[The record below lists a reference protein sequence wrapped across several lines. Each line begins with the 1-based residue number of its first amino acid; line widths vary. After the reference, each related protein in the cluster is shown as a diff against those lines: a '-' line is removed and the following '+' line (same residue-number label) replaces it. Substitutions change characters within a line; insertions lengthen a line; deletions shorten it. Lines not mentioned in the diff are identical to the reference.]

1 VIGPPLEG
9 LAAALANEQPALA
22 AAPLSPLPDTGL
34 AHWHVR
40 LGHSG
45 WLARIPKQSQMGWP
59 AARNLAYQST
69 CFRRAQDSGHTPA
82 WHATLAPR
90 AGLPRGALI
99 VEAVDGRPARLPE
112 DLPAI
117 VDALAALQALP
128 LPAVRDP
135 LLAPPDPVQAL
146 VDEVLAQS
154 VHRHEAALDGFVL
167 ANLEARLNR
176 LAGLARAVPVP
187 CPVRLIAFDAHP
199 GNFIVRA
206 DGRAILVDL
215 EKARY
220 GAAPLDL
227 AHATLYTS
235 TTWDVSSQAVLDP
248 DQVAAACRRWLARV
262 GPESEGIRPWVVPL
276 REAMWIWSLT
286 WCALWRVRSTA
297 PPDPGANAD
306 WSAAHSDPA
315 LIDHVRERV
324 DHYLAPETVRR
335 VGREIEALGERLG

>member
-1 VIGPPLEG
+1 MSGPPLEG
-9 LAAALANEQPALA
+9 LATALAAEQPALGA
-22 AAPLSPLPDTGL
+22 EPLCPLPDTGL

-40 LGHSG
+40 LGRSG
-45 WLARIPKQSQMGWP
+45 WLARIPKQSQMGWS
-59 AARNLAYQST
+59 ATRNLAYQST
-69 CFRRAQDSGHTPA
+69 CFQRAQDSGHTPA
-82 WHATLAPR
+82 WRATLASR

-99 VEAVDGRPARLPE
+99 VEAVDGRPARLPD

-128 LPAVRDP
+128 LPAVREP
-135 LLAPPDPVQAL
+135 LLAPPDPVQAM

-154 VHRHEAALDGFVL
+154 VHRHEAALDGVVL
-167 ANLEARLNR
+167 ADLEARLSR
-176 LAGLARAVPVP
+176 LAGLTRAVPMP

-199 GNFIVRA
+199 GNFLVRT

-235 TTWDVSSQAVLDP
+235 TTWDVRSRAVLDP
-248 DQVAAACRRWLARV
+248 DQVAAACRRWLAHA
-262 GPESEGIRPWVVPL
+262 GPESERMRPWVGPM
-276 REAMWIWSLT
+276 REAMWLWSLT
-286 WCALWRVRSTA
+286 WCALWRVRSAA
-297 PPDPGANAD
+297 PPDPAASAD

-335 VGREIEALGERLG
+335 VGCEIDALAERLR

>member
-1 VIGPPLEG
+1 MIGPPLEG
-9 LAAALANEQPALA
+9 LAAALADEHPALA
-22 AAPLSPLPDTGL
+22 ATPLCPMPDTGL

-40 LGHSG
+40 LGHTG

-59 AARNLAYQST
+59 AAQNLAYQAT
-69 CFRRAQDSGHTPA
+69 CFQRARDSGHTPA
-82 WHATLAPR
+82 WRATLPPR
-90 AGLPRGALI
+90 AALPRGALV

-117 VDALAALQALP
+117 VDALAALHALP
-128 LPAVRDP
+128 LPAVREP
-135 LLAPPDPVQAL
+135 LLAPTDPVQSM

-154 VHRHEAALDGFVL
+154 VHRYQAALDSAVL
-167 ANLEARLNR
+167 ADLEARLSR
-176 LAGLARAVPVP
+176 LSSLARAIPVP
-187 CPVRLIAFDAHP
+187 CPHRLIAFDAHP
-199 GNFIVRA
+199 GNFLVRR

-220 GAAPLDL
+220 SAAPLDL

-235 TTWDVSSQAVLDP
+235 TTWDVSSQAVLSP
-248 DQVAAACRRWLARV
+248 DQVAAACRRWLVRM
-262 GPESEGIRPWVVPL
+262 GPQAEAMRPWIVPL
-276 REAMWIWSLT
+276 REAMWLWSMT

-297 PPDPGANAD
+297 LPDPGGNAD
-306 WSAAHSDPA
+306 WSASNSDPA

-335 VGREIEALGERLG
+335 VGREIDALGEGLG